1 MTISNI
7 ILIIGVIAAA
17 AIGIYYYIKSQKQA
31 EVVTRNRSG

>member
-17 AIGIYYYIKSQKQA
+17 VIGIYYYINSQKKA
-31 EVVTRNRSG
+31 EVVTRNRNG